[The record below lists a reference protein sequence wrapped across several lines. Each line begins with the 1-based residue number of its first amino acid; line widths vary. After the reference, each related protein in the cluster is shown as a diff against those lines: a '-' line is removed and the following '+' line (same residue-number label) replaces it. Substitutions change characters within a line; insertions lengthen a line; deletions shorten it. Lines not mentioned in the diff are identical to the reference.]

1 MNNLQGILLV
11 LLAMAAFTVEDVF
24 VKQLSATIHVG
35 QILFGLGVG
44 SSIIFAVSARL
55 RGKRLLERKAWR
67 GVTLVRAAAEAVAA
81 IAFAT
86 ALSLIDIS
94 VVATVFQATPL
105 AITMGAALFLG
116 EDVGWRR
123 WTAIIVGFIGVLL
136 IVRPGLSAFEPNTL
150 WVIAAVF
157 SVAARDLVT
166 RKIDS
171 SIDSTVV
178 SFQGFFALL
187 LTGPLYLWGTGHAMQ
202 ALGPVEWQMMIL
214 GIIFGAIGYYGIVAA
229 MRIGEASA
237 IMPFRYARL
246 IFSMIAGVL
255 IFNERPDAVTLMGA
269 GLIIGSGLYTFL
281 RERRLAAVAQA

>member
-1 MNNLQGILLV
+1 MNNVNGILLV

-24 VKQLSATIHVG
+24 VKQLSATLHVG

-55 RGKRLLERKAWR
+55 RGQSLLDPVAWR
-67 GVTLVRAAAEAVAA
+67 APTLLRAGAEMIAA
-81 IAFAT
+81 IAFST

-123 WTAIIVGFIGVLL
+123 WSAIIVGFLGVLL
-136 IVRPGLSAFEPNTL
+136 IIRPGLSAFDANTL
-150 WVIAAVF
+150 WIVLAVI

-166 RKIDS
+166 RKIDARV
-171 SIDSTVV
+171 DSTVV
-178 SFQGFFALL
+178 SFQGFFALFFA
-187 LTGPLYLWGTGHAMQ
+187 GPLYLWATGHSMQ
-202 ALGPVEWQMMIL
+202 PLGPTEWQMMIL

-246 IFSMIAGVL
+246 IFSMIAGILV
-255 IFNERPDAVTLMGA
+255 FNERPDLITLCGA

-281 RERRLAAVAQA
+281 RERRLARMA